1 MDNIYQSVKGLC
13 RAIINLLV
21 AVVDLLA
28 GILNGIACL
37 FEKIRPHAFGQ
48 FRELRENG
56 GRKSGVCTEEENVGK
71 SLKRLSAG
79 EMKEG
84 NRAPGRSMIQ
94 ALREELQKKVVDRD
108 TYNLAYSEA
117 SYNGQNRCQMALAA
131 MLTLS
136 GMIILLGVT
145 GTANQNREALIVVLL
160 AAGAVTCTMIYSSRR
175 VQQKN
180 TLIRMILEQ
189 EFAEFIT
196 VVEAEGQNAQK
207 EEDPDTEQTQ
217 AEDSTERT
225 EAKVKEEKLEAV
237 IVDAKAEEQIES
249 CAEVVK
255 PEENMDQ
262 DHTSKSETI
271 N

>member
-37 FEKIRPHAFGQ
+37 FEKIRPHASGQ
-48 FRELRENG
+48 FREFRENG
-56 GRKSGVCTEEENVGK
+56 GRKSGVCTEEENAGK

-79 EMKEG
+79 GMKEG

-117 SYNGQNRCQMALAA
+117 SYNVQNRCQMALAA
-131 MLTLS
+131 ILTLS

-145 GTANQNREALIVVLL
+145 GTANQNREALIAVLL
-160 AAGAVTCTMIYSSRR
+160 AAGAVACTMIYSSRR

-196 VVEAEGQNAQK
+196 AVEAEGQKAQK
-207 EEDPDTEQTQ
+207 EEDPDT
-217 AEDSTERT
+217 
-225 EAKVKEEKLEAV
+225 
-237 IVDAKAEEQIES
+237 
-249 CAEVVK
+249 
-255 PEENMDQ
+255 
-262 DHTSKSETI
+262 
-271 N
+271 

>member
-37 FEKIRPHAFGQ
+37 FEKIRPHASGQ
-48 FRELRENG
+48 FRENG
-56 GRKSGVCTEEENVGK
+56 GRKSGGCTEEENAEK
-71 SLKRLSAG
+71 SLKRLSAEG
-79 EMKEG
+79 MKEG

-117 SYNGQNRCQMALAA
+117 SYNVQNRCQMALAA
-131 MLTLS
+131 ILTLS

-160 AAGAVTCTMIYSSRR
+160 AAGAVACTMIYSSRR

-196 VVEAEGQNAQK
+196 VVEAEEQKAQK

-217 AEDSTERT
+217 AEVLTERT
-225 EAKVKEEKLEAV
+225 EVKVKEEKLEAV
-237 IVDAKAEEQIES
+237 TVDAKAEEQIES

-262 DHTSKSETI
+262 DHTTKSETI
-271 N
+271 V

>member
-21 AVVDLLA
+21 AVVDLLT

-37 FEKIRPHAFGQ
+37 FEKIRPHASGQ
-48 FRELRENG
+48 FRENG
-56 GRKSGVCTEEENVGK
+56 VRKSGVCTEEENAGK

-160 AAGAVTCTMIYSSRR
+160 AAGAVACTMIYSSRR

-196 VVEAEGQNAQK
+196 VVEAEEQKAQK

-217 AEDSTERT
+217 AEVLTERT
-225 EAKVKEEKLEAV
+225 EVKVKEEKLEAV
-237 IVDAKAEEQIES
+237 TVDAK
-249 CAEVVK
+249 AEVVK

-271 N
+271 I

>member
-37 FEKIRPHAFGQ
+37 FEKIRPHASRQ
-48 FRELRENG
+48 FQEIRENG
-56 GRKSGVCTEEENVGK
+56 GLKFGTYARKADTEK
-71 SLKRLSAG
+71 SPEKLRR
-79 EMKEG
+79 ETG
-84 NRAPGRSMIQ
+84 NKSFDEAKVQ
-94 ALREELQKKVVDRD
+94 AIREELTKKVVNRD

-117 SYNGQNRCQMALAA
+117 SYDGQNRCQIVLAV
-131 MLTLS
+131 MLTLVGMCVLS
-136 GMIILLGVT
+136 GVAGVPNAGRGALMI
-145 GTANQNREALIVVLL
+145 VLL
-160 AAGAVTCTMIYSSRR
+160 IAGAAACAVIYSGKK

-196 VVEAEGQNAQK
+196 VVEAEEQKAQK

-217 AEDSTERT
+217 AEVLTERT
-225 EAKVKEEKLEAV
+225 EVKVKKEKLEAV
-237 IVDAKAEEQIES
+237 TVDAKAEEQIES

-262 DHTSKSETI
+262 DHTTKSETI
-271 N
+271 I

>member
-28 GILNGIACL
+28 GILNGIAFL
-37 FEKIRPHAFGQ
+37 FEKIRPHASGQ
-48 FRELRENG
+48 FRENG
-56 GRKSGVCTEEENVGK
+56 GRTSGGCTEEENAGK
-71 SLKRLSAG
+71 SLKKLSAEG
-79 EMKEG
+79 MKEG

-117 SYNGQNRCQMALAA
+117 SYNVQNRCQMALAA
-131 MLTLS
+131 ILTLS

-160 AAGAVTCTMIYSSRR
+160 AAGAVACTMIYSSRR

-196 VVEAEGQNAQK
+196 VVEAEEQKAQK

-217 AEDSTERT
+217 AEVLTERT
-225 EAKVKEEKLEAV
+225 EVKVKEEKLEAV
-237 IVDAKAEEQIES
+237 TVDAKAEEQIES

-262 DHTSKSETI
+262 DHTTKSETI
-271 N
+271 I

>member
-37 FEKIRPHAFGQ
+37 LEKIRPHASGQ

-56 GRKSGVCTEEENVGK
+56 SRKSGVCTEEENVGK
-71 SLKRLSAG
+71 SLKRLFPG
-79 EMKEG
+79 VMRRG
-84 NRAPGRSMIQ
+84 NRTSDRSMIQ

-136 GMIILLGVT
+136 GMIILLGGT

-175 VQQKN
+175 VQQKY
-180 TLIRMILEQ
+180 
-189 EFAEFIT
+189 
-196 VVEAEGQNAQK
+196 
-207 EEDPDTEQTQ
+207 DPDPYFPR
-217 AEDSTERT
+217 A
-225 EAKVKEEKLEAV
+225 
-237 IVDAKAEEQIES
+237 
-249 CAEVVK
+249 
-255 PEENMDQ
+255 
-262 DHTSKSETI
+262 
-271 N
+271 

>member
-1 MDNIYQSVKGLC
+1 MPD
-13 RAIINLLV
+13 
-21 AVVDLLA
+21 
-28 GILNGIACL
+28 
-37 FEKIRPHAFGQ
+37 
-48 FRELRENG
+48 
-56 GRKSGVCTEEENVGK
+56 
-71 SLKRLSAG
+71 
-79 EMKEG
+79 
-84 NRAPGRSMIQ
+84 
-94 ALREELQKKVVDRD
+94 
-108 TYNLAYSEA
+108 

-131 MLTLS
+131 ILTLS

-160 AAGAVTCTMIYSSRR
+160 AAGAVVCTMIYSSRR

-196 VVEAEGQNAQK
+196 VVEAEEQKAQK

-237 IVDAKAEEQIES
+237 TVDTKAEEQIES

-271 N
+271 I

>member
-37 FEKIRPHAFGQ
+37 FEKIRPHASGQ
-48 FRELRENG
+48 FRENG
-56 GRKSGVCTEEENVGK
+56 GRKSGGCTEEENAGK
-71 SLKRLSAG
+71 SLKRLSAEG
-79 EMKEG
+79 MKEG

-117 SYNGQNRCQMALAA
+117 SYNVQNRCQMALAA
-131 MLTLS
+131 ILTLS

-160 AAGAVTCTMIYSSRR
+160 AAGAVACTMIYSSRR

-196 VVEAEGQNAQK
+196 VVEAEEQKAQK

-225 EAKVKEEKLEAV
+225 EVKVKEEKLEAV
-237 IVDAKAEEQIES
+237 TVDAKAEEQIES

-262 DHTSKSETI
+262 DHTTKSETI
-271 N
+271 I

>member
-37 FEKIRPHAFGQ
+37 FEKIRPHASGQ
-48 FRELRENG
+48 FRENG
-56 GRKSGVCTEEENVGK
+56 GRKSGGCTEEENAEK
-71 SLKRLSAG
+71 SLKRLSAEG
-79 EMKEG
+79 MKEG

-117 SYNGQNRCQMALAA
+117 SYNVQNRCQMALAA
-131 MLTLS
+131 ILTLS

-160 AAGAVTCTMIYSSRR
+160 AAGAVACTMIYSSRR

-196 VVEAEGQNAQK
+196 VVEAEEQKAQK

-237 IVDAKAEEQIES
+237 TVDAKAEEQIES

-271 N
+271 I

>member
-37 FEKIRPHAFGQ
+37 FEKIRPHASGQ
-48 FRELRENG
+48 LRELWENG
-56 GRKSGVCTEEENVGK
+56 GRKSGVCTEEENAGK
-71 SLKRLSAG
+71 GLKRLSAG

-84 NRAPGRSMIQ
+84 NRASGRSMIQ

-108 TYNLAYSEA
+108 TYNLVYSEA

-160 AAGAVTCTMIYSSRR
+160 AAGTVACTMIYSSRR

-237 IVDAKAEEQIES
+237 TVEVKAEEQIES

-262 DHTSKSETI
+262 DHTSKSEAI
-271 N
+271 I

>member
-37 FEKIRPHAFGQ
+37 FEKIRPHASGQ
-48 FRELRENG
+48 FRENG
-56 GRKSGVCTEEENVGK
+56 GRKSGGCTEEENAGK
-71 SLKRLSAG
+71 SLKRLSAEG
-79 EMKEG
+79 MKEG

-117 SYNGQNRCQMALAA
+117 SYNVQNRCQMALAA
-131 MLTLS
+131 ILTLS

-160 AAGAVTCTMIYSSRR
+160 AAGAVACTMIYSSRR

-196 VVEAEGQNAQK
+196 VVEAEGQKAQK

-225 EAKVKEEKLEAV
+225 EVKVKEEKLEAV
-237 IVDAKAEEQIES
+237 TVDAKAEEQIES

-262 DHTSKSETI
+262 DHTTKSETI
-271 N
+271 I

>member
-37 FEKIRPHAFGQ
+37 FEKIRPHASGQ
-48 FRELRENG
+48 FREFRENG
-56 GRKSGVCTEEENVGK
+56 GRKSGVCTEEENAGK

-79 EMKEG
+79 GMKEG

-117 SYNGQNRCQMALAA
+117 SYNVQNRCQMALAA
-131 MLTLS
+131 ILTLS

-160 AAGAVTCTMIYSSRR
+160 AAGAVACTMIYSSRR

-189 EFAEFIT
+189 K
-196 VVEAEGQNAQK
+196 AQK

-217 AEDSTERT
+217 AEVLTERT
-225 EAKVKEEKLEAV
+225 EVKVKKEKLEAV
-237 IVDAKAEEQIES
+237 TVDAKAEEQIES

-262 DHTSKSETI
+262 DHTTKSETI
-271 N
+271 I

>member
-37 FEKIRPHAFGQ
+37 FEKIRPHASGQ
-48 FRELRENG
+48 FREFRENG
-56 GRKSGVCTEEENVGK
+56 GRKSGVCTEEENAGK

-79 EMKEG
+79 GMKEG

-94 ALREELQKKVVDRD
+94 ALRELQKKVVDRD

-117 SYNGQNRCQMALAA
+117 SYNVQNRCQMALAA
-131 MLTLS
+131 ILTLS

-160 AAGAVTCTMIYSSRR
+160 AAGAVACTMIYSSRR

-196 VVEAEGQNAQK
+196 VVEAEEQKAQK

-217 AEDSTERT
+217 AEVLTERT
-225 EAKVKEEKLEAV
+225 EVKVKKEKLEAV
-237 IVDAKAEEQIES
+237 TVDAKAEEQIES

-262 DHTSKSETI
+262 DHTTKSETI
-271 N
+271 I

>member
-37 FEKIRPHAFGQ
+37 FEKIRPHASGQ
-48 FRELRENG
+48 FREFRENG
-56 GRKSGVCTEEENVGK
+56 SRKSGVCTEEENAGK
-71 SLKRLSAG
+71 SLKRLFPG
-79 EMKEG
+79 VMRRG
-84 NRAPGRSMIQ
+84 NRASGRSMIQ

-145 GTANQNREALIVVLL
+145 GTE
-160 AAGAVTCTMIYSSRR
+160 
-175 VQQKN
+175 
-180 TLIRMILEQ
+180 
-189 EFAEFIT
+189 
-196 VVEAEGQNAQK
+196 
-207 EEDPDTEQTQ
+207 P
-217 AEDSTERT
+217 
-225 EAKVKEEKLEAV
+225 
-237 IVDAKAEEQIES
+237 
-249 CAEVVK
+249 
-255 PEENMDQ
+255 
-262 DHTSKSETI
+262 
-271 N
+271 